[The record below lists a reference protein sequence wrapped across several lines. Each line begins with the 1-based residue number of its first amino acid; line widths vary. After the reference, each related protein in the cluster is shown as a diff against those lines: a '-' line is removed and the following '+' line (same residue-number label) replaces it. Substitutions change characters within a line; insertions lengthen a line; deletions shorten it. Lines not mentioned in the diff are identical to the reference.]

1 MSKSLAELAKRRAY
15 LIEKSAQQRVIV
27 KAYITPLRRPLAIAD
42 GGIAVFHYLKS
53 HPLVPLVSGLMYAGY
68 RFRAIASWSQ
78 KAWLVFGVF
87 SKTRQLIKQAS
98 DGVETK

>member
-27 KAYITPLRRPLAIAD
+27 KEYITPLRRPLAIAD

-78 KAWLVFGVF
+78 KAWLVLGLF
-87 SKTRQLIKQAS
+87 SKTRQFIQRSNDVA
-98 DGVETK
+98 ETK